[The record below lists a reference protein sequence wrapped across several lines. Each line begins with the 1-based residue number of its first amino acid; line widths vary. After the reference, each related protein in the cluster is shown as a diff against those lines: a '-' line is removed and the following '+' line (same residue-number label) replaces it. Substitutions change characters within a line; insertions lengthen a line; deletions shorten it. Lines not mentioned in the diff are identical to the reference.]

1 MSTPVIRHARPAE
14 AGAIADLWLAF
25 QREHN
30 ARYVRQVRL
39 TRGNRD
45 AIADHYLQLAG
56 QRQLWVAEAAG
67 ALVAFAAVTPNL
79 PKVELFYASAALTDL
94 WVAPSHRGSGLG
106 RALIARVSQEVAER
120 GLHALTIS
128 VMAGNPARELYRRA
142 GFQPFSETLVM
153 PLVPGMVKTGPDYP
167 EG

>member
-1 MSTPVIRHARPAE
+1 MPEPTIRHALPTE
-14 AGAIADLWLAF
+14 AGAVADLWLRF

-30 ARYVRQVRL
+30 ARYVRQVRQ

-45 AIADHYLQLAG
+45 AVAAHYEKLTG

-67 ALVAFAAVTPNL
+67 ALVGYAAVSPNL
-79 PKVELFYASAALTDL
+79 VRVELYYASAALTDL
-94 WVAPSHRGSGLG
+94 WVEPAWRGRGLG
-106 RALIARVSQEVAER
+106 RALIDRVAGEVAER

-128 VMAGNPARELYRRA
+128 VMAGNPAREMYRRA
-142 GFQPFSETLVM
+142 GFRPFTETLVM
-153 PLVPGMVKTGPDYP
+153 PLVPGMVKTGPGYP